1 MKTIFR
7 GSVALWLLVPASAWA
22 SSFDVCHFDRLASE
36 TGEWFG
42 AVTTTPERELV
53 FVRRMDADIL
63 QKGVTQRQVDLDE
76 TSARARAAFRSWF
89 DRNVEHGGGSRIFV
103 VRSLETSV
111 RNCGGRWFAG
121 FHTDASALG
130 WVSDPR
136 DAGYDLLP
144 ATREFLKNHA
154 VGP

>member
-7 GSVALWLLVPASAWA
+7 GLLALWLLVPASTSA
-22 SSFDVCHFDRLASE
+22 SSFDVCDFDRLASE

-42 AVTTTPERELV
+42 AVTTPPERELV
-53 FVRRMDADIL
+53 FVRRLDADIL
-63 QKGVTQRQVDLDE
+63 QRGVSQRQVDLDE

-89 DRNVEHGGGSRIFV
+89 DRNVEHGGGARIFV

-111 RNCGGRWFAG
+111 RNCRGRWFAG
-121 FHTDASALG
+121 FHTDAGSLG

-136 DAGYDLLP
+136 EAGYDLLP
-144 ATREFLKNHA
+144 ATREFLKKH
-154 VGP
+154 GIGQ